1 MQLEFHPRKSLL
13 WGRNGAGKSAILK
26 SVFRAFDAEPHG
38 TLPNWDYSAILAVDF
53 TVGSR
58 ELTTVRREDL
68 RALFEGGR
76 LIGVATNSSKWNE
89 IFAAVV
95 GFDLRLLDRT
105 GRFRH
110 AAPSNFFLPFF
121 INQDGSFGANWDT
134 FSSLKQFQRPVE
146 HTLEYFARVRP
157 ARYFE
162 LKADEQEKKAKN
174 SVLKVELATLSRT
187 RIRLR
192 RNTKIT
198 PVKLSAKD
206 FHSEVKELTARSI
219 DLARKQDGLRKNIVE
234 DQELVFSLSEQ
245 IRLSN
250 AALKEHAADFKF
262 AAEVSAKD
270 HKFVCPTCNAMHDD
284 SFHTFLGLAEDARE
298 LTSLK
303 TSLERRLESIRL
315 RLDRNRRMALE
326 LRQQYGAIQDLLNV
340 KRGKFTFDDFIKS
353 YNANTADAQLAAE
366 EKCVVNEVEVVAGLL
381 SGIKFELKVLGVA
394 HDSKAPLER
403 FRNCFAQAIVELD
416 VDKPD
421 GLEKWGLS
429 KRPFNSGS
437 RYARSIIAYYAAL
450 WRTIAQDGYLP
461 APVVIDSPNQGA
473 QDKEHLQ
480 ELLAVLAATAPA
492 HTQVILAHEELPDSF
507 DADKVVNLRKE
518 ERLLTH
524 EGFKEVS
531 PELFRFVEDA
541 RAAVAGIFYESDN
554 EDSNSSEF
562 PDY

>member
-1 MQLEFHPRKSLL
+1 
-13 WGRNGAGKSAILK
+13 
-26 SVFRAFDAEPHG
+26 
-38 TLPNWDYSAILAVDF
+38 
-53 TVGSR
+53 
-58 ELTTVRREDL
+58 
-68 RALFEGGR
+68 
-76 LIGVATNSSKWNE
+76 
-89 IFAAVV
+89 
-95 GFDLRLLDRT
+95 
-105 GRFRH
+105 
-110 AAPSNFFLPFF
+110 
-121 INQDGSFGANWDT
+121 
-134 FSSLKQFQRPVE
+134 
-146 HTLEYFARVRP
+146 
-157 ARYFE
+157 
-162 LKADEQEKKAKN
+162 
-174 SVLKVELATLSRT
+174 
-187 RIRLR
+187 
-192 RNTKIT
+192 
-198 PVKLSAKD
+198 
-206 FHSEVKELTARSI
+206 
-219 DLARKQDGLRKNIVE
+219 
-234 DQELVFSLSEQ
+234 
-245 IRLSN
+245 
-250 AALKEHAADFKF
+250 
-262 AAEVSAKD
+262 
-270 HKFVCPTCNAMHDD
+270 
-284 SFHTFLGLAEDARE
+284 
-298 LTSLK
+298 
-303 TSLERRLESIRL
+303 
-315 RLDRNRRMALE
+315 
-326 LRQQYGAIQDLLNV
+326 
-340 KRGKFTFDDFIKS
+340 
-353 YNANTADAQLAAE
+353 
-366 EKCVVNEVEVVAGLL
+366 
-381 SGIKFELKVLGVA
+381 LKVLGVA